1 MLTPF
6 DALIDAI
13 IQYSGYR
20 VPGSAVHKAR
30 NPGGLKAH
38 GEAKARDPENYRVFK
53 TDIDGLQALKFDV
66 RLKISGRAKAK
77 CVTVAELAEAY
88 RQPVTAA
95 KAWVTFIRQALN
107 DQTISV
113 KSPLTFFV
121 EKQ

>member
-38 GEAKARDPENYRVFK
+38 GGAKARDAENYRVFK

-66 RLKISGRAKAK
+66 RLKITGKAKAK
-77 CVTVAELAEAY
+77 CTTLTELAEAY
-88 RQPVTAA
+88 HLPATAA
-95 KAWVTFIRQALN
+95 KPWVSYLRQALN
-107 DQTISV
+107 DSTITA
-113 KSPLTFFV
+113 KSPLTLFT
-121 EKQ
+121 EK